1 MKMEAQVKATHH
13 DIKQNLFALLI
24 TSASTFSIIM
34 NKNHTASGQFNLCD
48 MHVTERNI
56 SKSMVANGG
65 LLVPFQYFITT
76 SSKPFEMSPLWPWYL
91 KAKGVQRKVKG

>member
-1 MKMEAQVKATHH
+1 MDLLYKWSDEIKMEPQVKATHH

-34 NKNHTASGQFNLCD
+34 NKNHTASSQFNLCY

-56 SKSMVANGG
+56 SKSMV
-65 LLVPFQYFITT
+65 V
-76 SSKPFEMSPLWPWYL
+76 
-91 KAKGVQRKVKG
+91 KAKDVGGSRPPFNI

>member
-56 SKSMVANGG
+56 SKSMVAKGDV
-65 LLVPFQYFITT
+65 VPLSIFHNYF
-76 SSKPFEMSPLWPWYL
+76 K
-91 KAKGVQRKVKG
+91 

>member
-1 MKMEAQVKATHH
+1 MLMDLDMWSGEMKMEAQVKATHH

-65 LLVPFQYFITT
+65 VVVPFSIFHNYF
-76 SSKPFEMSPLWPWYL
+76 K
-91 KAKGVQRKVKG
+91 

>member
-1 MKMEAQVKATHH
+1 MDLLDIWSGEMKMEAQVKATHH

-48 MHVTERNI
+48 MHVTEMNI
-56 SKSMVANGG
+56 SKSMVAKGG
-65 LLVPFQYFITT
+65 CCPPFNI
-76 SSKPFEMSPLWPWYL
+76 S
-91 KAKGVQRKVKG
+91 